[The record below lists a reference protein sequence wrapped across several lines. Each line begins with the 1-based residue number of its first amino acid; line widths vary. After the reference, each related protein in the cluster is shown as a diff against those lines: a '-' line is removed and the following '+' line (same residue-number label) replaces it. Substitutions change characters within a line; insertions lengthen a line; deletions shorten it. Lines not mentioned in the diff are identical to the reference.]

1 MRVHCDDSQAEQN
14 TASLP
19 ASANP
24 VQCGGPD
31 GSPATTRNC
40 GACSELRG
48 RLRSASNIHRPNP
61 ADKSEIFSC
70 PLVVG
75 IDGRPRLELRAT
87 PPRWSGQIERREGAH
102 HPASRPSRRSSC
114 AAAPFVSGHRG
125 PAGERHRVSQADGVC
140 GIGMSR
146 NPTCEIPP
154 VQYACS
160 GERSAR
166 SRLSLA
172 HRALPDRLRTGSHI
186 ISPHNPLTVEFF
198 PTSPRGR
205 SSSPHSLTAP
215 CFVAENL
222 LIITPFC

>member
-1 MRVHCDDSQAEQN
+1 MTVSPLAGGGIMSSPAIIPEMRVHCDDSQAEQN
-14 TASLP
+14 TASFP

-24 VQCGGPD
+24 LQCGGPD
-31 GSPATTRNC
+31 SAATTRSC

-48 RLRSASNIHRPNP
+48 RLRSASNIHSPNP

-87 PPRWSGQIERREGAH
+87 RPRWSGQIQRCEEAH
-102 HPASRPSRRSSC
+102 PVAKRPPRRSSC
-114 AAAPFVSGHRG
+114 VAAPIVSGHRG

-154 VQYACS
+154 VQCACS
-160 GERSAR
+160 AGGERSAR

-186 ISPHNPLTVEFF
+186 SRPQPLTVEFF

-205 SSSPHSLTAP
+205 S
-215 CFVAENL
+215 
-222 LIITPFC
+222 